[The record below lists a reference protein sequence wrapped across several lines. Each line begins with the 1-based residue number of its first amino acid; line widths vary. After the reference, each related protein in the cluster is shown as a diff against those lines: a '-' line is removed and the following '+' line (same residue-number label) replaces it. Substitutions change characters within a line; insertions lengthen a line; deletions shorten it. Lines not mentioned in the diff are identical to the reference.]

1 MFSEPVQS
9 RAEAKA
15 GTRARVLA
23 AADRSFRAHGFAG
36 TTVRAIAADAGVS
49 VGTVMAV
56 GDKDALL
63 IAIVDEW
70 IAAVHTSR
78 DAGKGLP
85 ALGRAEAT
93 ARLVGI
99 VAPFVTY
106 FNADGDLSR
115 EYAAVLARGKH
126 RSRTFGDLADE
137 LQSDFERIFAA
148 AGCADPGAAARTL
161 YFVYIGLLFATS
173 GGAVTREAAAE
184 RLVEAIGQILGEG
197 VSQ

>member
-23 AADRSFRAHGFAG
+23 AADALFRADGYAA
-36 TTVRAIAADAGVS
+36 TTVRRIAAEAGVS
-49 VGTVMAV
+49 VGTVMGV

-63 IAIVDEW
+63 IAIIDDW
-70 IAAVHTSR
+70 IAAVHARREPS
-78 DAGKGLP
+78 AVLP
-85 ALGRAEAT
+85 RLTPGEAT
-93 ARLVGI
+93 ARLMAL
-99 VAPFVTY
+99 VAPFVAY

-126 RSRTFGDLADE
+126 RSRTFGDLGDE
-137 LQSDFERIFAA
+137 LRADFEQVFAA
-148 AGCADPGAAARTL
+148 AGSADPGAAARTL

-173 GGAVTREAAAE
+173 GGAITREAAAE
-184 RLVEAIGQILGEG
+184 RLVDAIGQILGEG